1 MVCDVIKQINYFS
14 TFGVSKCCNV
24 NESGYRPLQKM
35 FMEVPGNYDRMNR
48 ILTWRLDE
56 RWRKMAA
63 RECVSDDPEK
73 VLDLCTGTGDLA
85 MHLAGLLNGTTEIYG
100 LDYSVPML
108 DIARQK
114 ARQKDI
120 SSIEFISGDA
130 VDMPFDDDSIDSIGI
145 AFAFR
150 NLTFRNRD
158 RDKFLAEIYRILKP
172 GGKFVIVES
181 SQPGSSF
188 LRFLFHLYLRVVV
201 SVFGS
206 ILSKHK
212 GAYKYL
218 AFSAIH
224 FYKPDELR
232 KLLQE
237 TGFRQVEYI
246 PLFAGIA
253 GITTVKK

>member
-1 MVCDVIKQINYFS
+1 MK
-14 TFGVSKCCNV
+14 
-24 NESGYRPLQKM
+24 EAGYRPLQKM

-63 RECVSDDPEK
+63 RECVSDEPEK

-85 MHLAGLLNGTTEIYG
+85 LHLAGLINGTTEIFG
-100 LDYSVPML
+100 LDYSDPML
-108 DIARQK
+108 DVARHK
-114 ARQKDI
+114 ALKKNI
-120 SSIEFISGDA
+120 SSVQFIPGDVA
-130 VDMPFDDDSIDSIGI
+130 DMPFDDDSMDTIGI

-158 RDKFLAEIYRILKP
+158 RDKFLAEIYRILKN

-188 LRFLFHLYLRVVV
+188 LRFLFHLYMRVVV
-201 SVFGS
+201 SGLGS

-218 AFSAIH
+218 AFSAIN

-232 KLLQE
+232 KLLE
-237 TGFRQVEYI
+237 EAGFQKVKYR
-246 PLFAGIA
+246 PLLAGIA
-253 GITTVKK
+253 GLTIVKK